1 MKKSR
6 TDDPF
11 VRKEYGLILKKMH
24 LTFLFSFLIF
34 FSSWANSF
42 SQLTILNINLKDAPV
57 REALLL
63 IEDQTDFY
71 FIYQDEIFKKGQRVT
86 IQTQNESLDKILD
99 QLATQTNISY
109 EITDRQIILKSKN
122 PGVIPS
128 VQQKMKEVKGT
139 VRSSDGEPVPGVTV
153 AVKDTKKG
161 TITNVNGQY
170 QLTGIPDNSV
180 LIFSFIG
187 MKTQEV
193 VTLGKT
199 LLNIVLEDETFGL
212 EEVVAVGYGKQKKS
226 SIVSSISSI
235 TSKQLTLPNRN
246 LSNNL
251 AGQVAGLI
259 SIQRS
264 GEPGYDN
271 SEFWIR
277 GISTFAGGTSP
288 LILVDGI
295 PRSMND
301 IEPDEIETFAILKDA
316 AATAVYGAEGAN
328 GVILITTKRG
338 QEKKGVI
345 SFRTEHSFS
354 QPTRLPK
361 FVDSWKYLELT
372 NEALRNDGLSP
383 VFSGDLIAKYRN
395 NEDPDLYPNAQWLDE
410 LLADYTTNHRYT
422 MNFRGGTS
430 NARYFVSG
438 AYYTEDGIFKNDPLK
453 QYQTNIGLD
462 RYNLRSNIDI
472 DVSKT
477 TILNVDISGQYILAN
492 YPGVKSVD
500 IFQMMLNTPSYIFP
514 AIYSDGTLSTYPAET
529 DGFNRNPYNQ
539 LMNSG
544 YKKEWRTA
552 FQSNVGIQQ
561 KLDFMAKGLS
571 FNGKVSFDYNGLF
584 SSERKYNPS
593 RYYAT
598 GRGTD
603 GKLIFS
609 QSVSGSPD
617 MGAPEEKNSADKK
630 IYLEGSMNYARTFG
644 NHTLGG
650 MALYMQKETQKHDEA
665 LAYRKQGMVGRV
677 TYSYGD
683 RYFIEGNFG
692 YTGSEAFA
700 KGHRFGFFPAV
711 GAGYYI
717 SNEKFYPENLR
728 KVISKLKLRA
738 SVGRTGND
746 KTGEDRFLYRPTFQS
761 DPTKIP
767 GFNQGM
773 TSGGGSNNLG
783 GLVEGQFENL
793 TLSWE
798 IENKKNYGVDLGLF
812 NNKIEII
819 ADYFN
824 STRTDIL
831 LQRRTVAA
839 SAGFRQA
846 PWDNYGEVN
855 NKGIDASL
863 DARHQIG
870 QLKISLRGTFTYAR
884 NKIIEYDELPQPY
897 PWMNITGTRVNE
909 NTIYIAERFY
919 TDDDFIITPNTNGTN
934 SYQLKP
940 ELPAVS
946 LQGLLGPGDI
956 KFKDLNEDGI
966 IDTYDKKRGVGSPY
980 NPEISYGFGVNL
992 EYKGF
997 YISSFFQG
1005 TGNTSFLLGEDNST
1019 FWPFNWQY
1027 FKSNYRT
1034 FMLDRWTE
1042 ENPSQNVVMP
1052 RLHSKYANNVNKSP
1066 NSWWLRSGSFL
1077 RFKNFEFGYNL
1088 PKDFL
1093 KKMELSTARFYVM
1106 GYNLAVWDKIK
1117 YWDPE
1122 TGKDNKGNA
1131 YPLPRTVTFGLELT
1145 L

>member
-1 MKKSR
+1 MKKTR

-11 VRKEYGLILKKMH
+11 VRKDHDLIVRKMN

-34 FSSWANSF
+34 FASWGNSF
-42 SQLTILNINLKDAPV
+42 SQLTKLNLNLKDAPV

-71 FIYQDEIFKKGQRVT
+71 FIYEDEIFQKGQRVT
-86 IQTQNESLDKILD
+86 IRTQNESLDKILD
-99 QLATQTNISY
+99 QLAAQTNISY
-109 EITDRQIILKSKN
+109 EISDRQIILKSKN
-122 PGVIPS
+122 PGVFPT
-128 VQQKMKEVKGT
+128 VQPKTKDIRGT
-139 VRSSDGEPVPGVTV
+139 VRSADGQPIPGATV
-153 AVKDTKKG
+153 AIKGSKSG
-161 TITNVNGQY
+161 TITDTNGQY
-170 QLTGIPDNSV
+170 QLQRVSDNAILV
-180 LIFSFIG
+180 FSFVG
-187 MKTQEV
+187 MKPQEV
-193 VTLGKT
+193 VTLGRN
-199 LLNIVLEDETFGL
+199 LINIVLEDETFGL

-235 TSKQLTLPNRN
+235 TSKQLTLPTRN

-328 GVILITTKRG
+328 GVILITSKRG
-338 QEKKGVI
+338 QEKKGTI

-354 QPTRLPK
+354 QPTRLPQ
-361 FVDSWKYLELT
+361 FVDSWKYLELA
-372 NEALRNDGLSP
+372 NEALKNDGLSP
-383 VFSGDLIAKYRN
+383 VFSDDLISKYRN
-395 NEDPDLYPNAQWLDE
+395 NEDPDLYPNAQWMDE

-430 NARYFVSG
+430 KTRYFVSG
-438 AYYTEDGIFKNDPLK
+438 AYYTEDGIFKSDPLK
-453 QYQTNIGLD
+453 QYQTNIGLE

-477 TILNVDISGQYILAN
+477 TILNVDISGQYVMTN
-492 YPGVKSVD
+492 YPGVSSND
-500 IFQMMLNTPSYIFP
+500 IFSLMLNTPSYIFP
-514 AIYSDGTLSTYPAET
+514 AVYSDGTLATYPVET
-529 DGFNRNPYNQ
+529 DGNNRNPYNQ

-552 FQSNVGIQQ
+552 IQSNVGIQQ
-561 KLDFMAKGLS
+561 KLDFLTQGLS
-571 FNGKVSFDYNGLF
+571 FNGKVSFDYNGQF
-584 SSERKYNPS
+584 SSARKYNPS
-593 RYYAT
+593 RFYAT

-617 MGAPEEKNSADKK
+617 MGEPEESNTADKK
-630 IYLEGSMNYARTFG
+630 LYVEGSLNYSRSF
-644 NHTLGG
+644 NDHTLGA
-650 MALYMQKETQKHDEA
+650 MLLYMQKETQFHNQA
-665 LAYRKQGMVGRV
+665 LAYRKQGMVGRA

-683 RYFIEGNFG
+683 RYFVEGNFG

-711 GAGYYI
+711 GLGYYI
-717 SNEKFYPENLR
+717 SNEKFYPESIR
-728 KVISKLKLRA
+728 KVVTKLKLRA
-738 SVGRTGND
+738 SIGRTGND
-746 KTGEDRFLYRPTFQS
+746 NTGSARFLYRPTFKT
-761 DPTKIP
+761 DAP
-767 GFNQGM
+767 GFSQGM
-773 TSGGGSNNLG
+773 TSGGGSNSLG
-783 GLVEGQFENL
+783 GLTEGQFQNL
-793 TLSWE
+793 NISWE
-798 IENKKNYGVDLGLF
+798 IEKKQNYGVDLGLF

-831 LQRRTVAA
+831 LQRRTVPA
-839 SAGFRQA
+839 SAGLRQA
-846 PWDNYGEVN
+846 PWDNFGEVN
-855 NKGIDASL
+855 NQGIDASL
-863 DARHQIG
+863 DAHHQIG

-884 NKIIEYDELPQPY
+884 NKILEYDELPQPF
-897 PWMNITGTRVNE
+897 PWMATTGTRVNE
-909 NTIYIAERFY
+909 NTLYIAERLY
-919 TDDDFIITPNTNGTN
+919 TDDDFIITQNTNGTN

-956 KFKDLNEDGI
+956 KFKDLNEDGM
-966 IDTYDKKRGVGSPY
+966 IDTYDKKRGVGNPY
-980 NPEISYGFGVNL
+980 NPEISYGFGINL
-992 EYKGF
+992 EYKGL

-1005 TGNTSFLLGEDNST
+1005 SGNTSVLLGKDNDV

-1027 FKSNYRT
+1027 MKSNYRT
-1034 FMLDRWTE
+1034 FMVDRWTPG
-1042 ENPSQNVVMP
+1042 NPSQNVMMP
-1052 RLHSKYANNVNKSP
+1052 RLHSRYANNINKEP
-1066 NSWWLRSGSFL
+1066 NTWFLRNGRFL
-1077 RFKNFEFGYNL
+1077 RFKNFEVGYNI
-1088 PKDFL
+1088 PKGLLQKWD
-1093 KKMELSTARFYVM
+1093 MTTARIYIM
-1106 GYNLAVWDKIK
+1106 GYNLAVWDDIK
-1117 YWDPE
+1117 FWDPE
-1122 TGKDNKGNA
+1122 TGNNNRGMA
-1131 YPLPRTVTFGLELT
+1131 YPLPRTITLGLEVT